1 MRPGIEAMN
10 VEEQVVI
17 RIGSG
22 ITRRGTKQSLSLA
35 RRAHAIDLSCLYSL
49 YLSTNTMAFGDLCP
63 KSISKKLRIL
73 KKYRHQVDN
82 FQNIHNKSAYFL
94 LIGT

>member
-1 MRPGIEAMN
+1 MRPGIKAMN

-49 YLSTNTMAFGDLCP
+49 YLSTNTMAAFGDLCP
-63 KSISKKLRIL
+63 KSISHSLYRFLDSKKTS
-73 KKYRHQVDN
+73 H
-82 FQNIHNKSAYFL
+82 F
-94 LIGT
+94 

>member
-49 YLSTNTMAFGDLCP
+49 YLSTMAAFGDLCP
-63 KSISKKLRIL
+63 KSISE
-73 KKYRHQVDN
+73 
-82 FQNIHNKSAYFL
+82 KSQF
-94 LIGT
+94 